1 MGEFLKKFG
10 QGLLYILCLPVFLVA
25 LSVYAVYGV
34 ILFIVVSIITIVN
47 FFRGRPFNSDL
58 PEDIEA
64 KKRLGYLSNPFEE
77 MEKQEKQEP
86 IYVMSNDSVNTQTI
100 EQKSE
105 EYHQIEDAPQTQIE
119 HYDIPSLEEQ
129 NEEEEDIDIPETN
142 FEEEM
147 DEETKDEPE
156 EILPMDD
163 MEDDHIFSDDKDW
176 WNK

>member
-10 QGLLYILCLPVFLVA
+10 QGLLYILILPVFLVA
-25 LSVYAVYGV
+25 LAAYAVYGV

-64 KKRLGYLSNPFEE
+64 KKRLGYLTNPFEE
-77 MEKQEKQEP
+77 IEKQEKQEP
-86 IYVMSNDSVNTQTI
+86 IYVMESGEPEHKVIDEPQ
-100 EQKSE
+100 
-105 EYHQIEDAPQTQIE
+105 EYHQIEDVPQNTIE
-119 HYDIPSLEEQ
+119 HHDIPAIEEQ
-129 NEEEEDIDIPETN
+129 EEVSIPETN
-142 FEEEM
+142 FEEE
-147 DEETKDEPE
+147 EPKQNQEE

>member
-25 LSVYAVYGV
+25 LAVYAVYGV
-34 ILFIVVSIITIVN
+34 ILFIVISIITIVD
-47 FFRGRPFNSDL
+47 FFRGRPFNRDL
-58 PEDIEA
+58 PEDVAA

-77 MEKQEKQEP
+77 LEKQEQQEP
-86 IYVMSNDSVNTQTI
+86 IYVMESGEPEPKVIDQP
-100 EQKSE
+100 Q
-105 EYHQIEDAPQTQIE
+105 EYKEIEDAPQNSIE
-119 HYDIPSLEEQ
+119 YHEMPTMEEQ
-129 NEEEEDIDIPETN
+129 DEEEDIDISETN
-142 FEEEM
+142 FENEEAPQQG
-147 DEETKDEPE
+147 EE